1 MSIYDEGSEVGADEI
16 IIETAGDYDD
26 EVGSDDDDEVGA
38 RKRRGGPR
46 RGRARPRAQTRG
58 GREAVRRIAFL
69 PGTGIAAAATSALP
83 VTLNAPFK
91 CIGMRVAG
99 TNMNL
104 LTFNGATIRG
114 RPMEG
119 SQGSVGCAAFEEGET
134 FFWEW
139 DTVNPGESFT
149 LSFTNTHNA
158 TLTPLG
164 FMIGYLA
171 P

>member
-1 MSIYDEGSEVGADEI
+1 MYDDEVGADEI
-16 IIETAGDYDD
+16 IIETAGDDDD
-26 EVGSDDDDEVGA
+26 EVSGDYDDDEVGA
-38 RKRRGGPR
+38 KKKRR
-46 RGRARPRAQTRG
+46 RARARSRVQTRG
-58 GREAVRRIAFL
+58 GRPAVRRIAFL
-69 PGTGIAAAATSALP
+69 PGTAIATTVTSALQ
-83 VTLNAPFK
+83 VTVNAPFK

-104 LTFNGATIRG
+104 LNFNGATIRG
-114 RPMEG
+114 RPQEG

-139 DTVNPGESFT
+139 DTVNPGEAFT
-149 LSFTNTHNA
+149 LSFTNTHTG